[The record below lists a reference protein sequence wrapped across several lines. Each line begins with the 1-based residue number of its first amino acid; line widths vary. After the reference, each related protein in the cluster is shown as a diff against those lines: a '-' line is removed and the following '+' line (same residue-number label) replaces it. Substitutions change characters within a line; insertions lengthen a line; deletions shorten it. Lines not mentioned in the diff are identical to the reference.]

1 MPKKTPEK
9 ALVLVSGGPDSATLV
24 GWALKQGYVPTLLN
38 FQFGLRTDKPELRA
52 ARTVAGH
59 YKLAL
64 DVIDIADVVA
74 MLGHTRLNHPYQK
87 RPNGDPPAMSFGSA
101 ILLSIAS
108 VYAILKNANHVLV
121 ALHSADAEES
131 PVYRPPFLQAIQ
143 HALAIA
149 RGNDDISITAPIHQ
163 DDQGASIQD
172 RCIPPSAS
180 PAFVEL
186 FRWQHDSMWQL
197 SSLPRPKECLPKGRY
212 TGQNQIQDITQPPNQ
227 ALQPTTGR
235 SEANLGHDFNT
246 SITD

>member
-9 ALVLVSGGPDSATLV
+9 AVVLVSGGPDSATLV
-24 GWALKQGYVPTLLN
+24 GWTLKQGYVPTLLN
-38 FQFGLRTDKPELRA
+38 FQFGLRTDKPELRGARAVA
-52 ARTVAGH
+52 AH
-59 YKLAL
+59 YKLPL
-64 DVIDIADVVA
+64 DVIDIADAVA
-74 MLGHTRLNHPYQK
+74 MLGHTRLGHPEG
-87 RPNGDPPAMSFGSA
+87 RAMFFGSA
-101 ILLSIAS
+101 ILLSTAS
-108 VYAILKNANHVLV
+108 AYAILKNANHVLV

-227 ALQPTTGR
+227 AL
-235 SEANLGHDFNT
+235 
-246 SITD
+246 